1 MASSVQPSSSPL
13 RTSKGDDKYANVKWE
28 ELGFSLIPTDC
39 MYVAKCRQGESFTE
53 GKIVP
58 YGDISISPCSPIL
71 NYGQGLFEGL
81 KAYRS
86 ATICCC
92 SYGTF
97 RKFFLTVVANSKRD
111 CLVDLAFLLSLQ
123 NELWSE
129 HHLVVQLILLFWYPA
144 SVEQKDYFAVWHF
157 WKYRELQAARCG
169 SIQGQCA
176 YGQRLKMEMQQVMH
190 ELKEVTAGD
199 VTFHIKHQWG
209 GFLQFKPEIQRPWL
223 PQRLHNGV
231 IVLLQNNVCF
241 GVLALLGLSLA
252 RTTLQRVHNIWHRW
266 RRKDWWFKFRN
277 KAVLYLEGWGQA
289 SFQRRGY

>member
-1 MASSVQPSSSPL
+1 MAYWNYFISARGEAEYVVL
-13 RTSKGDDKYANVKWE
+13 RCIT
-28 ELGFSLIPTDC
+28 
-39 MYVAKCRQGESFTE
+39 R
-53 GKIVP
+53 
-58 YGDISISPCSPIL
+58 
-71 NYGQGLFEGL
+71 
-81 KAYRS
+81 
-86 ATICCC
+86 
-92 SYGTF
+92 
-97 RKFFLTVVANSKRD
+97 FFLTVVANSKRD

-129 HHLVVQLILLFWYPA
+129 HHWVVQLILLFWYPA